1 MSKQYKHLSKE
12 ERDRLAILKGQG
24 LSIRTIATQ
33 LGRSPS
39 TLSRELRRNADSSRS
54 GDYLPHQAQAVADVR
69 WKQSHCR
76 PRLNSSFLQW
86 YVRTN
91 IRRGWS
97 PEQIAGRLRR
107 EGHSVTVSHEAIYQ
121 WIYLEARE
129 LIPMLAKAHRK
140 RLPRR
145 YRKKSRSDIR
155 NRVFIQDRPEH
166 VNTREQPGHWEVD
179 TVHSPQGTASLAVA
193 VERKTRYVRIK
204 NLPRKTAVAFRRALV
219 DTLASYP
226 VHMRMTITYD
236 NGSENTCH
244 TWVNRALGTESYFCE
259 PYHSWEKATVENSIG
274 LIRRYFPKGTNFC
287 NVTKKQV
294 IWVEKKLNNRPRKC
308 LNYQTPAEAFRQER
322 CT

>member
-1 MSKQYKHLSKE
+1 MSRHYKHLSKE

-33 LGRSPS
+33 LDRSPS
-39 TLSRELRRNADSSRS
+39 TVSRELRRNTDSSRS
-54 GDYLPHQAQAVADVR
+54 EGYFPHQAQDGADVR

-76 PRLNSSFLQW
+76 PRLKFSFLRW

-107 EGHSVTVSHEAIYQ
+107 EGHFASVSHEAIYQ

-145 YRKKSRSDIR
+145 YCKKSRFRIS

-179 TVHSPQGTASLAVA
+179 TVQSPQGTASLAVG

-204 NLPRKTAVAFRRALV
+204 NLPRKTAVTFRRALV
-219 DTLASYP
+219 DTLARYP

-294 IWVEKKLNNRPRKC
+294 IWVEKQLNNRPRKC

>member
-1 MSKQYKHLSKE
+1 MSNQYKHLSKE

-24 LSIRTIATQ
+24 FSIRGIASQ

-39 TLSRELRRNADSSRS
+39 TLSRELRRNADSNGSE
-54 GDYLPHQAQAVADVR
+54 DYLPHQAQTLADVR
-69 WKQSHCR
+69 WKQSHRR
-76 PRLNSSFLQW
+76 PRLNSSFLQQ
-86 YVRTN
+86 YVRTH

-97 PEQIAGRLRR
+97 PEQIAGRLCR
-107 EGHSVTVSHEAIYQ
+107 EGHLVTVSHEAIYQ

-145 YRKKSRSDIR
+145 YRKKSRSDLR

-179 TVHSPQGTASLAVA
+179 TVHSLKGKAILAVA

-204 NLPRKTAVAFRRALV
+204 NLPRKTAEVFRRALV
-219 DTLASYP
+219 DTLARYP
-226 VHMRMTITYD
+226 THMRMTITYD
-236 NGSENTCH
+236 NGAENTCH
-244 TWVNRALGTESYFCE
+244 IWVNRALRTKSYFCE
-259 PYHSWEKATVENSIG
+259 PYHSWEKATVENSVG
-274 LIRRYFPKGTNFC
+274 LIRRHFPKGTNFD
-287 NVTKKQV
+287 NVTRNQV
-294 IWVEKKLNNRPRKC
+294 LWVEKKLNNRPRKC

>member
-12 ERDRLAILKGQG
+12 ERDRMAILKGQG

-33 LGRSPS
+33 LDRSPS
-39 TLSRELRRNADSSRS
+39 TVSRELRRNADSSS
-54 GDYLPHQAQAVADVR
+54 SEDYLPHQAQTLADVR
-69 WKQSHCR
+69 WKESHRR
-76 PRLNSSFLQW
+76 PRLNSAFLQQ
-86 YVRTN
+86 YVRAN

-155 NRVFIQDRPEH
+155 NRVFIRDRPEH
-166 VNTREQPGHWEVD
+166 VNTREQSGHWEVD
-179 TVHSPQGTASLAVA
+179 TVHSLKGKAVLAVA
-193 VERKTRYVRIK
+193 VERKTRYMRIK
-204 NLPRKTAVAFRRALV
+204 HVARKTARAFRRALV
-219 DTLASYP
+219 DTLGHYP
-226 VHMRMTITYD
+226 VRMRKTITYD
-236 NGSENTCH
+236 NGAENTSH
-244 TWVNRALGTESYFCE
+244 VWVNRVLGTKSYFCE
-259 PYHSWEKATVENSIG
+259 PYHSWEKATVENSVG
-274 LIRRYFPKGTNFC
+274 LIRRYFPKGTNFDK
-287 NVTKKQV
+287 VTKYQLL
-294 IWVEKKLNNRPRKC
+294 WLQQKLNNRPRKC

-322 CT
+322 CI